1 MTTSVQGIGWLTKDA
16 YGCIARGERSIYDGG
31 PGPDSLRD
39 QLFPRPVK
47 NFGRFDRLSRM
58 ACSGVALALRDAGF
72 EDTQKRDI
80 GLIGTSR
87 EGSLRTDLDY
97 FRDYIKGGRT
107 LSRGNLFI
115 YTLPSSPLG
124 EAAIHFGL
132 LGPLFYVADHGHSL
146 APLLDLAA
154 EMIENREASF
164 MIAGTAGEEESLFL
178 VMGTEGTGRTGDLC
192 SFPDARA
199 IVQSAPGVPGI
210 VQKFS
215 FVSSRKGFA

>member
-1 MTTSVQGIGWLTKDA
+1 MMISVQGIGWLTKDE
-16 YGCIARGERSIYDGG
+16 YGCIARGERSSYDGG
-31 PGPDSLRD
+31 TGPDPLRD
-39 QLFPRPVK
+39 RLFPRPVK

-58 ACSGVALALRDAGF
+58 ACSGVALALRDAGI
-72 EDTQKRDI
+72 EDSQKRDI
-80 GLIGTSR
+80 GLIGTNR

-132 LGPLFYVADHGHSL
+132 LGPLLYVVDQGHSL

-154 EMIENREASF
+154 EMIENREASL
-164 MIAGTAGEEESLFL
+164 MLAGTAAEEEALFL
-178 VMGTEGTGRTGDLC
+178 VIGKDGAGPAGDLC
-192 SFPDARA
+192 SLPDARA
-199 IVQSAPGVPGI
+199 VVLSAPGVPGI
-210 VQKFS
+210 VQKIS
-215 FVSSRKGFA
+215 FMGIRKGVV